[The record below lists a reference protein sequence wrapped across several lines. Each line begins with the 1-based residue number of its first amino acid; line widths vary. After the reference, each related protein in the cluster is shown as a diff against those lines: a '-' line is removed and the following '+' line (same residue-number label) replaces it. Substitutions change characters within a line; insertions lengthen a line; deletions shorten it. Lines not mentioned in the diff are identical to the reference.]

1 MNDTRR
7 YSPLT
12 TSCSAALC
20 LCVPCLTS
28 FLICPFFRS
37 LLRSAFEPLASK
49 ASLLRYGC
57 SQARRTV
64 TAGQCG
70 YWEKLPR
77 SIPALLSPHVLIWCS
92 CVLLGAVPRSASR
105 CHLFSSAVLI
115 LHIPYLYSLPCH
127 LVSSHLLLSALLP
140 PPPELT
146 SEEPN
151 LNTDVHTENTGFCL
165 RLNATQ
171 RDRGGV
177 WREQRKI
184 RERKIMM
191 S

>member
-70 YWEKLPR
+70 YWEKPPR

-92 CVLLGAVPRSASR
+92 CVLLGAVLRAASPLSFVLVS
-105 CHLFSSAVLI
+105 CPHSTYSIFIFSPLSSCFFSS
-115 LHIPYLYSLPCH
+115 PP
-127 LVSSHLLLSALLP
+127 VSSAP